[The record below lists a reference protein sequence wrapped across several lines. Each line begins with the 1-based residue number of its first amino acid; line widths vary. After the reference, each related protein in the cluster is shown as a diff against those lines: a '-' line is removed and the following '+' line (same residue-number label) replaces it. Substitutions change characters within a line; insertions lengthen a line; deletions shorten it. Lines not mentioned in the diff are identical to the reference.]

1 MSAKGK
7 GANKT
12 AGDLN
17 ALYFAKV
24 FDRLSVAYTG
34 GAELELELPSPS
46 GDPPKSDA
54 RCALQSQIASVRLR
68 RAIDER
74 FAAQQRASEFI
85 EALERNYRE
94 MSRQGHV
101 DITDAFT
108 PAQVEPNESRLHIR
122 NAERDHAEAAWRPK
136 PRRREVDWGSMREEY
151 ARKLKLSEQKG
162 KERAKRRQE
171 EMARRIRAAEPQARA
186 T

>member
-7 GANKT
+7 GASKAAN
-12 AGDLN
+12 DLN

-34 GAELELELPSPS
+34 GAELEFELPSSS
-46 GDPPKSDA
+46 GDPPKPDA
-54 RCALQSQIASVRLR
+54 RCALQSQIASVRLK
-68 RAIDER
+68 RAIGDAL
-74 FAAQQRASEFI
+74 AAQQRAGESI
-85 EALERNYRE
+85 EARERNYRQ
-94 MSRQGHV
+94 MSLQGHT

-122 NAERDHAEAAWRPK
+122 NAERDHAEAAWHPK
-136 PRRREVDWGSMREEY
+136 PRTREVDWKSMREEY
-151 ARKLKLSEQKG
+151 GRKLKLSGQKG